1 MALELNTYLKPPA
14 KDIEVI
20 RGVML
25 MLLERIR
32 AEDRAAKGKER
43 ERERV
48 GPDVPV
54 DVGEGE
60 GADEMSV
67 G

>member
-14 KDIEVI
+14 KDIDAV
-20 RGVML
+20 RGVLLMML
-25 MLLERIR
+25 DRIKS
-32 AEDRAAKGKER
+32 EDKGAKGKER
-43 ERERV
+43 ERP
-48 GPDVPV
+48 GPDVPT